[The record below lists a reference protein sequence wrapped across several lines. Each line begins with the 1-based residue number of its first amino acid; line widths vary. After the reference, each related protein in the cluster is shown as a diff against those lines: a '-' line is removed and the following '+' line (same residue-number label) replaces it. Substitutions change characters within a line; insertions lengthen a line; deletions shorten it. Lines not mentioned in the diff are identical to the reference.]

1 LIFLDTSAIYALAS
15 ESDANHAAAK
25 RIFDAILASGEPLL
39 THNYIL
45 VESFALISRRLGWQ
59 SAAAF
64 ANEARHFAVEWIDAE
79 THDAAVMQWI
89 VYKPSVSFVDQVS
102 FLIMKRLGIG
112 EAFAF
117 DDDFTSAGFRLVV
130 E

>member
-15 ESDANHAAAK
+15 ESDVNHAAAK
-25 RIFDAILASGEPLL
+25 RIFDGILASGEPLL
-39 THNYIL
+39 THNYVL

-59 SAAAF
+59 SAIAF

-79 THDAAVMQWI
+79 AYHAAVMKWI
-89 VYKPSVSFVDQVS
+89 AYQASVSLVDQVS

-112 EAFAF
+112 DAFAF
-117 DDDFTSAGFRLVV
+117 DDDFASAGFRLVV